1 MAEWGLHHME
11 KRKQALLADTGVC
24 SGSCDWLLTWGLEAE
39 GEGGGQIILGFR
51 IHGKKLDS
59 ASLGGILLK
68 VTMQG
73 GA

>member
-1 MAEWGLHHME
+1 MGPTPHGEEEAGTPGRHRSMFWFI
-11 KRKQALLADTGVC
+11 
-24 SGSCDWLLTWGLEAE
+24 LTWGLEAE
-39 GEGGGQIILGFR
+39 EEGGGQIMLGFR
-51 IHGKKLDS
+51 SHGKKLDS